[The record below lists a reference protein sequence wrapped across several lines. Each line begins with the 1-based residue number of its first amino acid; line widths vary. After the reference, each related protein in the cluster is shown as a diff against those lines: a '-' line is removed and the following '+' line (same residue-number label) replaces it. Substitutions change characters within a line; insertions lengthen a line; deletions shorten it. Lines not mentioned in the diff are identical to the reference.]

1 MALLDK
7 LDEITKTVGDKVGEI
22 AKTVSDKTGDMVE
35 LGKLSGKIRTEEGNI
50 AALKARLGEYFYQ
63 RFEAGELFADE
74 AGELCAAILSSYAA
88 IETARDEMA
97 KIKEKDQQT
106 ADPLVCPVCK
116 NRAEEGMS
124 FCPVCGTTLGHSEPV
139 KGICP
144 ECGKKLPDD
153 AAFCPYCGKKQ

>member
-50 AALKARLGEYFYQ
+50 AALKARLGEHFYQ
-63 RFEAGELFADE
+63 RFEAGEIYEDE
-74 AGELCAAILSSYAA
+74 AGEICAAILSSYAA

-97 KIKEKDQQT
+97 KIKGLFQHIDRQRI
-106 ADPLVCPVCK
+106 AV
-116 NRAEEGMS
+116 
-124 FCPVCGTTLGHSEPV
+124 TLD
-139 KGICP
+139 K
-144 ECGKKLPDD
+144 
-153 AAFCPYCGKKQ
+153 AFCVLITGIPVIQLL